1 MSDENKKLARTWFE
15 EVWNK
20 RDLSAI
26 PKMYHKAGKAHGF
39 PEPDAVVHGPE
50 EFAKH
55 AKAFQDAF
63 PDMRIE
69 IDGLVAE
76 GDNVAVRWTATMTHA
91 GDGLGLPPTSKKVRV
106 TGSSFVTCRDGQIL
120 EGWNYA
126 DFTRMRLQL
135 EGKL

>member
-1 MSDENKKLARTWFE
+1 MSEENKQLVRRWFQD
-15 EVWNK
+15 VWNK

-26 PKMYHKAGKAHGF
+26 PKMYHQTGKAYGF
-39 PEPDAVVHGPE
+39 PEPEAVTHGPD

-63 PDMRIE
+63 PDIRVD
-69 IDGLVAE
+69 IDDLVAE
-76 GDNVAVRWTATMTHA
+76 GDKVAVRWTAVMTHT
-91 GDGLGLPPTSKKVRV
+91 GDGLGIPATSKKVRV
-106 TGSSFVTCRDGQIL
+106 PGSSFVTCGKGQIL

-135 EGKL
+135 EGKI

>member
-1 MSDENKKLARTWFE
+1 MSQENKDLVVKWFE

-20 RDLSAI
+20 RNLSAI
-26 PKMYHKAGKAHGF
+26 PTMYYHAGKSHGF
-39 PEPDAVVHGPE
+39 PDPDSVTNSPE

-55 AKAFQDAF
+55 TKAFLDAF
-63 PDMRIE
+63 SDLRVD
-69 IDGLVAE
+69 IDDLVAE
-76 GDNVAVRWTATMTHA
+76 GDRVAVRWTAKMTHT
-91 GDGLGLPPTSKKVRV
+91 GDGLGLPATSKRV
-106 TGSSFVTCRDGQIL
+106 QVAGSSFVICRNNQIA